1 MPWEPGPSRAVLPP
15 AAAYR
20 AALRGDPGLA
30 HNGPTSLCEPWSWAS
45 SSVMRARSCSFSHSS
60 CRFSSRSRETSMAVS
75 RILASSNSNFS
86 AYMLSPF
93 TPLDRA
99 RLLVLVRVRLFG
111 QMLQH
116 GHETVKT
123 LAHLGVLLLEHLPFA
138 FRLHK
143 ALRHSSGRTW
153 WSGSSWRRCKVDAIV

>member
-1 MPWEPGPSRAVLPP
+1 
-15 AAAYR
+15 
-20 AALRGDPGLA
+20 
-30 HNGPTSLCEPWSWAS
+30 
-45 SSVMRARSCSFSHSS
+45 MRARSCSFSHSS

-75 RILASSNSNFS
+75 RILVSSNSNFS

-99 RLLVLVRVRLFG
+99 RLLVPVRVRLFA

-123 LAHLGVLLLEHLPFA
+123 RAHLGVLLLEHMPLA
-138 FRLHK
+138 VRLVLATLRWSTPCL
-143 ALRHSSGRTW
+143 ALICRDRVGEPASLVLNVGDDDIHP
-153 WSGSSWRRCKVDAIV
+153 VVIL